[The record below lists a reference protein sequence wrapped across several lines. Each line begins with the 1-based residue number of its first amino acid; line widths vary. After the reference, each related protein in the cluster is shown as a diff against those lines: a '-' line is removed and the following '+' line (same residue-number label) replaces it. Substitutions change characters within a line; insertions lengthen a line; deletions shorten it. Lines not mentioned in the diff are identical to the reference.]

1 MSFCAAGSFIDFTR
15 VAASES
21 LRWRTSPT
29 ACFSTPNGPGSSL
42 RAGAGAASG
51 AAAAGGVDACRDAFA
66 RSACRF
72 LARSARDCLELA
84 LERDAAVDRLATDF
98 AEGWFADLLAAD
110 FVVAGLVVADF
121 VAADFVTADF
131 VAADLVAADFVA
143 VDLAGADLVA
153 VDLVAAS
160 AGIIA
165 SMEPTT
171 NHTATPTRRGI
182 PFDPGTAS
190 PLIWRLPARAA
201 ARGLVP
207 RSETRLNT
215 DSPRLPCCFV
225 HLYHGIRKETVTL
238 GQHRPKS
245 GLGLTAIKVP
255 FSRPRARLA

>member
-29 ACFSTPNGPGSSL
+29 ACFSTPNGPVSSL

-72 LARSARDCLELA
+72 LARSARACLELT
-84 LERDAAVDRLATDF
+84 LERDAAVDRLATGF

-110 FVVAGLVVADF
+110 FVVADF

-153 VDLVAAS
+153 VDLVAAA
-160 AGIIA
+160 AGITA

-182 PFDPGTAS
+182 PFDPGTVS
-190 PLIWRLPARAA
+190 PPMWRLPARAA
-201 ARGLVP
+201 APGVVP
-207 RSETRLNT
+207 
-215 DSPRLPCCFV
+215 
-225 HLYHGIRKETVTL
+225 
-238 GQHRPKS
+238 
-245 GLGLTAIKVP
+245 
-255 FSRPRARLA
+255 

>member
-51 AAAAGGVDACRDAFA
+51 AGAAGGVDACRDAFA

-72 LARSARDCLELA
+72 LARSARACLDLRW
-84 LERDAAVDRLATDF
+84 ERDAAVDGLATDL

-110 FVVAGLVVADF
+110 FVVAVL
-121 VAADFVTADF
+121 VAADFVAADF
-131 VAADLVAADFVA
+131 VAADLVA
-143 VDLAGADLVA
+143 VDLVAADLAAADLVA

-160 AGIIA
+160 AGITA

-171 NHTATPTRRGI
+171 NHTATPTRRAI

-215 DSPRLPCCFV
+215 DSPRFRCCFV
-225 HLYHGIRKETVTL
+225 HLLSRHW
-238 GQHRPKS
+238 KS
-245 GLGLTAIKVP
+245 
-255 FSRPRARLA
+255 

>member
-1 MSFCAAGSFIDFTR
+1 
-15 VAASES
+15 
-21 LRWRTSPT
+21 
-29 ACFSTPNGPGSSL
+29 
-42 RAGAGAASG
+42 
-51 AAAAGGVDACRDAFA
+51 
-66 RSACRF
+66 
-72 LARSARDCLELA
+72 

-98 AEGWFADLLAAD
+98 AECWFADLLAVD
-110 FVVAGLVVADF
+110 FVVAGLVAADF
-121 VAADFVTADF
+121 VAADF
-131 VAADLVAADFVA
+131 VAADLVA
-143 VDLAGADLVA
+143 VDLAAADLVAVDLVA

-160 AGIIA
+160 AGITA

-215 DSPRLPCCFV
+215 DSPRFPCCFV

-255 FSRPRARLA
+255 FSRPRRRLV

>member
-42 RAGAGAASG
+42 RAGPGAASG
-51 AAAAGGVDACRDAFA
+51 AAAAGGVDACRDAFV

-72 LARSARDCLELA
+72 LARSARACLELA
-84 LERDAAVDRLATDF
+84 FERDAAVDRLATGF
-98 AEGWFADLLAAD
+98 AEGCFADLLAAD

-121 VAADFVTADF
+121 VAADL
-131 VAADLVAADFVA
+131 VAADLVA

-153 VDLVAAS
+153 VDLIAAS

-255 FSRPRARLA
+255 FSRSRA

>member
-1 MSFCAAGSFIDFTR
+1 
-15 VAASES
+15 
-21 LRWRTSPT
+21 
-29 ACFSTPNGPGSSL
+29 
-42 RAGAGAASG
+42 
-51 AAAAGGVDACRDAFA
+51 
-66 RSACRF
+66 
-72 LARSARDCLELA
+72 LELT
-84 LERDAAVDRLATDF
+84 LERDAAVDRLATGF
-98 AEGWFADLLAAD
+98 VEGWFADLLAAD
-110 FVVAGLVVADF
+110 FVVAGLVAADF
-121 VAADFVTADF
+121 VAADL

-143 VDLAGADLVA
+143 VDLAAADLVA

-160 AGIIA
+160 AGITA

-255 FSRPRARLA
+255 FSRSRARLA